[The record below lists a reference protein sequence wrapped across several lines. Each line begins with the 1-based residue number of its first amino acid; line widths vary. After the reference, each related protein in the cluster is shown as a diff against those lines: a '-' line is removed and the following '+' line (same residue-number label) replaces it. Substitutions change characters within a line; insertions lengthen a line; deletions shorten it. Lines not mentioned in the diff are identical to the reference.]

1 MRLRLPTVAIVA
13 AALFSAPLAASAQSA
28 AMTERTIIV
37 SGVGEASAEPDMV
50 MITIGVETR
59 GATAGEAIQKNNAQM
74 KNTLQTLKKLGVR
87 DKDLQTSNLSVNAQ
101 YDYQSNRSNP
111 RVTGYNANN
120 TLRVKLRDLDDAGQI
135 LDQTISAGAN
145 RMNGMSFGFSDPK
158 PLLDQARVDAVAA
171 AKSKAELYADAAGV
185 NLGKLLQINDG
196 AAPVTPGPRPM
207 MRMDTAAEASAV
219 QIERGESTLRANV
232 TLIYAIE

>member
-1 MRLRLPTVAIVA
+1 MA
-13 AALFSAPLAASAQSA
+13 
-28 AMTERTIIV
+28 TI
-37 SGVGEASAEPDMV
+37 M
-50 MITIGVETR
+50 IGVETR

-74 KNTLQTLKKLGVR
+74 KSTLDTLKKLGVKN
-87 DKDLQTSNLSVNAQ
+87 KDLQTSNLSVNAQ

-111 RVTGYNANN
+111 RITGYNANN
-120 TLRVKLRDLDDAGQI
+120 TLIVKLRDLDDAGKI

-158 PLLDQARVDAVAA
+158 PLMDKARIDAVAS
-171 AKSKAELYADAAGV
+171 AKSKAKLYADAAGV
-185 NLGKLLQINDG
+185 KLGQLLQINDG
-196 AAPVTPGPRPM
+196 AAPVMPAPRPM
-207 MRMDTAAEASAV
+207 MRMEAAEADSV